1 MIVCVLLPRFEL
13 AVAAGGLQAL
23 VGRAVALAPDR
34 STPAGRAGI
43 GEVSGAAQAVGLRP
57 GMALGEA
64 LTRCPELELVP
75 GDPIAVTAAWERA
88 LQALEGIGAAVESQR
103 PGLACF
109 DAAGLRGLYGGSE
122 ELVILAARRALG
134 TPARLGGAP
143 TRFCALAA
151 ALATRPR
158 RTTIVREAAGDH
170 LRQLPVSMLRSRPLT
185 APLVQLLER
194 LGIATLGELAAMPR
208 AALTDRFGAAG
219 AEAHRLASG
228 EDDPP
233 TPRRPVELLSES
245 LELHESASGPALEH
259 ALGVLIDRL
268 LARPERR
275 GRTLRGATLTAR
287 LVDAHGRRTVDA
299 DDRGGGGIGGGSW
312 QVPVTFREST
322 ADPHRMRLALIPRLT
337 LLPAPALALGLAAD
351 RLGPPTGNQQALLAE
366 AIELRRDRLQE
377 AVSQARVAAGP
388 NAALRVVGVD
398 TASRIPERR
407 MMLAPFES

>member
-13 AVAAGGLQAL
+13 AVAAGGLKSL
-23 VGRAVALAPDR
+23 VGRAIAISPDR
-34 STPAGRAGI
+34 STPAGRGGI
-43 GEVSGAAQAVGLRP
+43 GEVSGAAQALGLRP
-57 GMALGEA
+57 GMPLGEA
-64 LTRCPELELVP
+64 LVRCPELELVA
-75 GDPIAVTAAWERA
+75 GDPVAVAAAWERA
-88 LQALEGIGAAVESQR
+88 LEALEGIGAAVESQR

-109 DAAGLRGLYGGSE
+109 EAAGLRGLYGGSE
-122 ELVILAARRALG
+122 ELVITAARRALG

-151 ALATRPR
+151 ALGTRPR
-158 RTTIVREAAGDH
+158 RTTIVRGAARDH
-170 LRQLPVSMLRSRPLT
+170 LRGLPVGLLRSRPRT
-185 APLVQLLER
+185 APLVQMLER
-194 LGIATLGELAAMPR
+194 LGIATLGELAGMPR
-208 AALTDRFGAAG
+208 AALTDRFGPAG
-219 AEAHRLASG
+219 AEAHRLACG

-233 TPRRPVELLSES
+233 IPRRPVELLAES

-268 LARPERR
+268 LARPDRR
-275 GRTLRGATLTAR
+275 GRTMRGATLTAR
-287 LVDAHGRRTVDA
+287 LVDGHARGQVDADGRRT
-299 DDRGGGGIGGGSW
+299 GGGSW

-322 ADPHRMRLALIPRLT
+322 ADPQRMRLALIPRLT

-351 RLGPPTGNQQALLAE
+351 RLGPPTGDQRALLEE
-366 AIELRRDRLQE
+366 AVELRRGRLHE
-377 AVSQARVAAGP
+377 AVSQARAAAGP

>member
-13 AVAAGGLQAL
+13 AVAAGGLQSL
-23 VGRAVALAPDR
+23 VGRPVALAPDA
-34 STPAGRAGI
+34 SAPTGRAGI

-57 GMALGEA
+57 GMGLGEA
-64 LTRCPELELVP
+64 LTRCPGLELVA
-75 GDPIAVTAAWERA
+75 GDPVAVTAAWERS

-109 DAAGLRGLYGGSE
+109 DAAGLRGLHGGSE
-122 ELVILAARRALG
+122 ELVIVAARRALG

-158 RTTIVREAAGDH
+158 RTTIVRGAAGDH
-170 LRQLPVSMLRSRPLT
+170 LRNLPVSLLRSRPRT
-185 APLVQLLER
+185 APLVQMLER
-194 LGIATLGELAAMPR
+194 LGISTLGELAAMTP

-219 AEAHRLASG
+219 AEAHRLARG

-233 TPRRPVELLSES
+233 TPRRPVELLAES
-245 LELHESASGPALEH
+245 LELHESASGQALEH

-287 LVDAHGRRTVDA
+287 LVDAQGSN
-299 DDRGGGGIGGGSW
+299 GGGSW

-322 ADPHRMRLALIPRLT
+322 ADPQRMRLALTPRLT
-337 LLPAPALALGLAAD
+337 LLPAPALALGLAAG
-351 RLGPPTGNQQALLAE
+351 RLGPPTGDQRALLSE
-366 AIELRRDRLQE
+366 PIELRRERLRE
-377 AVSQARVAAGP
+377 AVRQARVAGGP
-388 NAALRVVGVD
+388 NAALRVVAVD
-398 TASRIPERR
+398 SASRIPERR

>member
-13 AVAAGGLQAL
+13 SVAAGGLQSL
-23 VGRAVALAPDR
+23 VGRAVAIAPDG
-34 STPAGRAGI
+34 SAPAGRAGI
-43 GEVSGAAQAVGLRP
+43 GEVSGAAQALGLRP
-57 GMALGEA
+57 GMPLGEA
-64 LTRCPELELVP
+64 LTRCPELDLVA
-75 GDPIAVTAAWERA
+75 GDPIGVTAAWERA

-109 DAAGLRGLYGGSE
+109 EAAGLRGLYGGSE
-122 ELVILAARRALG
+122 ELVIAAARRALG

-158 RTTIVREAAGDH
+158 RTTIVREAARDH
-170 LRQLPVSMLRSRPLT
+170 LRNLPVSMLRSRPTT
-185 APLVQLLER
+185 APLVQMLER

-208 AALTDRFGAAG
+208 AALTDRFGPAG
-219 AEAHRLASG
+219 AEAHRLACG

-233 TPRRPVELLSES
+233 TPRRPVELLAES
-245 LELHESASGPALEH
+245 FELHESASGPALEH

-287 LVDAHGRRTVDA
+287 LVDANGRGTR
-299 DDRGGGGIGGGSW
+299 GGSW
-312 QVPVTFREST
+312 RVPVTFREST
-322 ADPHRMRLALIPRLT
+322 ADPQRMRLALIPRLT

-351 RLGPPTGNQQALLAE
+351 RLGPPTGDQRALLAE
-366 AIELRRDRLQE
+366 AVEHRRKRLQE
-377 AVSQARVAAGP
+377 AVRQARVAAGP

>member
-13 AVAAGGLQAL
+13 AVAAGGLQSL
-23 VGRAVALAPDR
+23 VGRPVALAPDR
-34 STPAGRAGI
+34 SAPAGRAGI
-43 GEVSGAAQAVGLRP
+43 GEVSGAAQALGLRP
-57 GMALGEA
+57 GMPLGEA
-64 LTRCPELELVP
+64 LARCPQIELVA
-75 GDPIAVTAAWERA
+75 GDPIAVIAAWERV

-122 ELVILAARRALG
+122 DLVIGAARRALG

-158 RTTIVREAAGDH
+158 RTTIVREGAREH
-170 LRQLPVSMLRSRPLT
+170 LRNLPVSMLRSRSRT
-185 APLVQLLER
+185 APLVQMLER
-194 LGIATLGELAAMPR
+194 LGIATLGELAAMTR
-208 AALTDRFGAAG
+208 AALTDRFGPAG
-219 AEAHRLASG
+219 AEAHRLACG

-233 TPRRPVELLSES
+233 TPRRPVELLAES
-245 LELHESASGPALEH
+245 FELHESASGPALDH

-287 LVDAHGRRTVDA
+287 LVDAHGT
-299 DDRGGGGIGGGSW
+299 GTGGSW
-312 QVPVTFREST
+312 RVPVTFREST

-351 RLGPPTGNQQALLAE
+351 RLGPPTGDQRALLAE
-366 AIELRRDRLQE
+366 DIELRRRRLHE
-377 AVSQARVAAGP
+377 AVRQARVAAGP
-388 NAALRVVGVD
+388 DAALRVVPVD
-398 TASRIPERR
+398 AASRIPERR

>member
-23 VGRAVALAPDR
+23 VGRAVAIAPDMGA
-34 STPAGRAGI
+34 PVGRAGI

-57 GMALGEA
+57 GMGLGEA
-64 LTRCPELELVP
+64 LTRCPELELVA
-75 GDPIAVTAAWERA
+75 GDPVGVAAAWERS

-109 DAAGLRGLYGGSE
+109 DAHGLRGLYGGSE
-122 ELVILAARRALG
+122 ELVILTARRALG
-134 TPARLGGAP
+134 TPARFGGAP

-158 RTTIVREAAGDH
+158 RMTIVREAAGDH
-170 LRQLPVSMLRSRPLT
+170 LRNLPVSMLRSRPRT
-185 APLVQLLER
+185 APLVQMLER
-194 LGIATLGELAAMPR
+194 LGIATLGELAGMPR

-219 AEAHRLASG
+219 AEAHRLACG

-233 TPRRPVELLSES
+233 TPRRPVELLAES
-245 LELHESASGPALEH
+245 FELHESASGPALEH

-287 LVDAHGRRTVDA
+287 LVDAHGRA
-299 DDRGGGGIGGGSW
+299 GGGGSW
-312 QVPVTFREST
+312 RVPVTFREST
-322 ADPHRMRLALIPRLT
+322 ADPQRMRLALVPRLG

-351 RLGPPTGNQQALLAE
+351 RLGPPTGGQRALLGE
-366 AIELRRDRLQE
+366 AAELRRERLHE
-377 AVSQARVAAGP
+377 AVRQARVAAGP
-388 NAALRVVGVD
+388 DAALRVVAVD
-398 TASRIPERR
+398 EASRIPERR